1 MTDNT
6 DLTQARPMTPEEKFF
21 ITPEQGGTVVPVHN
35 REGMG
40 KPLDELPLYEIVQ
53 EVEAK
58 WDPFKYHM
66 VIDAVILA
74 EDEDDAY
81 ELSQLSDNQ
90 LLQDRIPEGPG
101 GGIGWRCEFGGTE
114 DQPKHIRFFDNIS
127 AARHWF
133 LEELTEEDS

>member
-6 DLTQARPMTPEEKFF
+6 EARSMTPEEKFF
-21 ITPEQGGTVVPVHN
+21 VSGSETGTVVPVHD

-40 KPLDELPLYEIVQ
+40 KALDELPLYEIVQ

-66 VIDAVILA
+66 VIDAVIIA
-74 EDEDDAY
+74 QDEQDAY

-90 LLQDRIPEGPG
+90 LLQDRIPEGKG

-114 DQPKHIRFFDNIS
+114 DQPKNMRFFDNIAS
-127 AARHWF
+127 ARHWF
-133 LEELTEEDS
+133 LEELTEADG

>member
-6 DLTQARPMTPEEKFF
+6 DLTQARPMTPQERFYVDSSE
-21 ITPEQGGTVVPVHN
+21 GGKEVAVHN

-40 KPLDELPLYEIVQ
+40 KPLDELPLYAIVQ
-53 EVEAK
+53 EVEKK

-114 DQPKHIRFFDNIS
+114 DQPKHIRFFDNIAS
-127 AARHWF
+127 VRHWF
-133 LEELTEEDS
+133 LNELTEADG

>member
-6 DLTQARPMTPEEKFF
+6 EARSMTPEERFHV
-21 ITPEQGGTVVPVHN
+21 GGGDGATVVPAHD
-35 REGMG
+35 REGKG
-40 KPLDELPLYEIVQ
+40 KALDELPLYEIVQ
-53 EVEAK
+53 EVEKK
-58 WDPFKYHM
+58 WDPFKNHI

-74 EDEDDAY
+74 EDEQEAY

-114 DQPKHIRFFDNIS
+114 DQPKHIRFFDTIS

-133 LEELTEEDS
+133 LEELTEADG

>member
-6 DLTQARPMTPEEKFF
+6 EARSMTPEERFHVGGGD
-21 ITPEQGGTVVPVHN
+21 GGTVVPVHD

-40 KPLDELPLYEIVQ
+40 KSLDELPLYEIVK
-53 EVEAK
+53 EVEEK

-74 EDEDDAY
+74 DDEEDAY
-81 ELSQLSDNQ
+81 QLSQLSDNQ
-90 LLQDRIPEGPG
+90 LLQDKIPEGPG

-114 DQPKHIRFFDNIS
+114 DKPRHIRFFDTIA

-133 LEELTEEDS
+133 LEELTEADG

>member
-1 MTDNT
+1 MSDNT
-6 DLTQARPMTPEEKFF
+6 EARPMTPEERFHV
-21 ITPEQGGTVVPVHN
+21 GGGDGASVVPVHN

-40 KPLDELPLYEIVQ
+40 KPLDELPLYTIIQ

-66 VIDAVILA
+66 VIDAVLLA
-74 EDEDDAY
+74 SDEQEAY
-81 ELSQLSDNQ
+81 ELGQLSDNQ
-90 LLQDRIPEGPG
+90 LLQDRIPEGKD

-114 DQPKHIRFFDNIS
+114 DQPKHIRFFDTIA

-133 LEELTEEDS
+133 LEELTEADG

>member
-6 DLTQARPMTPEEKFF
+6 EARSMTPEERFHV
-21 ITPEQGGTVVPVHN
+21 GGGDGASVVPV
-35 REGMG
+35 RDRGEAKG
-40 KPLDELPLYEIVQ
+40 KALDELPLYEIVQ

-66 VIDAVILA
+66 VIDAVLLA
-74 EDEDDAY
+74 ADEQEAY

-90 LLQDRIPEGPG
+90 LLTDRIPEGKD

-114 DQPKHIRFFDNIS
+114 DQPRHIRFFDTIA
-127 AARHWF
+127 AARHCF
-133 LEELTEEDS
+133 LEELTEADG

>member
-6 DLTQARPMTPEEKFF
+6 EARSMTPEEKFF
-21 ITPEQGGTVVPVHN
+21 VSGSDAGTVVPVHD

-40 KPLDELPLYEIVQ
+40 KALDELPLYEIVQ

-66 VIDAVILA
+66 VIDACLIA
-74 EDEDDAY
+74 DTEQDAY

-114 DQPKHIRFFDNIS
+114 EQPKHVRFFDNIS